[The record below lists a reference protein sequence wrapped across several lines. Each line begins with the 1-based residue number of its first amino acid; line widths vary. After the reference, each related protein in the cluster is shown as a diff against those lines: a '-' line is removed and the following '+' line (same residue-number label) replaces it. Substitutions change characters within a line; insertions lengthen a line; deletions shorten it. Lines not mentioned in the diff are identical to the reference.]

1 MSKFEINYIENYRA
15 NNSTYIIAEIGQA
28 HDGSLGILHSL
39 VEAVAS
45 TGVNAIKFQIHIA
58 KAESS
63 EFEPFRKKFSYKDR
77 TRFDYWKRMEFS
89 IEEWKSIKKK
99 CESLGVEFLA
109 TPFSNKAVDYLE
121 DIGVSKYKIG
131 SGDINNKLL
140 LDKIIKT
147 GKEIIL
153 STGLVSRE
161 ELNELVINLKRKKIK
176 YSLLQCTSKYPTEAE
191 EIGLDL
197 ISFYQKRFNCPV
209 GLSDHSGK
217 IYPALGAVALGANII
232 EAHVCFDKRMFGP
245 DSIASLDINQFAELV
260 KGVRFLERAK
270 ICHSFK
276 NDDDDDFNRMR
287 EIFGKS
293 LALNRDFKKGEI
305 ISFKDLEGKKPAGKG
320 IPANDYDKIIGKKLR
335 QSKSQWEFINYSDL
349 L

>member
-1 MSKFEINYIENYRA
+1 MNKFVINNLEKYRA
-15 NNSTYIIAEIGQA
+15 NNSTYLIAEIGQA

-39 VEAVAS
+39 IEAVAS
-45 TGVNAIKFQIHIA
+45 IGVNAIKFQIHIA
-58 KAESS
+58 EAESS
-63 EFEPFRKKFSYKDR
+63 EFEPFRKKFSYQDR
-77 TRFDYWKRMEFS
+77 TRYDYWQRMEFS

-99 CESLGVEFLA
+99 CESLGLEFLA

-131 SGDINNKLL
+131 SGDLNNKLL

-153 STGLVSRE
+153 STGLVSQE
-161 ELNELVINLKRKKIK
+161 ELNDLVINLKRKKIK

-191 EIGLDL
+191 DIGLDL
-197 ISFYQKRFNCPV
+197 ISFYKERYNCPV

-245 DSIASLDINQFAELV
+245 DSIASLDLNEFSELV
-260 KGVRFLERAK
+260 KGVRFLEKAK
-270 ICHSFK
+270 ISHASK
-276 NDDDDDFNRMR
+276 NDDADFNRMR

-293 LALNRDFKKGEI
+293 LALNRDLKKGDT
-305 ISFKDLEGKKPAGKG
+305 ISFQDLEGKKPAGKG
-320 IPANDYDKIIGKKLR
+320 IPANDYNKILGMKLK